1 MILQN
6 WWIYIMMSSKIVIK
20 DGIFVLEMDETLV
33 SNRRLQRTFDRY
45 RRDFDRTHFMF
56 CDGINYIQLEKFI
69 DSVNKTLTKINSEP
83 LLLSDEVQSFL
94 TESAYAIQEHRI
106 AGMTIKGYDARW
118 RAELV
123 QFENV
128 LLQEITRP
136 LKRQQLQASFY
147 LAKMK
152 RAANFSVPGAGKTA
166 MMYGTFA
173 YLSAPVVNRVNK
185 LLVVSPLSAFEA
197 WRTEYMEV
205 FGDKR
210 SLMFM
215 NLKEKRYSDDRNIRL
230 DWGIADV
237 IVVNYEA
244 LIGKVR
250 LLNQLIDSKTMIVFD
265 EVHRVKNPIGQRAAK
280 ALELGP
286 QANFH
291 YVLTGTPIPNSYKDI
306 YNLLHLLY
314 QNEYDTY
321 FGWEVSDLEAIDSEV
336 VNDKLQPFFW
346 RTNKQDLNVPLAE
359 PDQLIEVQ
367 PNSTMAELASYI
379 WNNEPGILA
388 IYMRLLQASTN
399 PAMLLKNIDEVDY
412 HELGFISE
420 EVDQISVSEAL
431 DKAEAKQAR
440 QDYYRQIGVD
450 KLVSPKFTAG
460 IALITQLVR
469 EGKKVIVWGMFVD
482 TMKKIQIA
490 LQDAGI
496 MANLVYGGTPK
507 EDRVGLINSFRNKR
521 SGIDVMISNPATLG
535 ESISLHKEVHDAVY
549 FEYNFNLT
557 FMLQSRDRIHRLGLK
572 PDDYTRYYYLQLDGE
587 IARDGFIDKRVY
599 ERLKQKEQVML
610 SAIDGD
616 LLLPMIEDDFLEDVK
631 RIIE

>member
-1 MILQN
+1 
-6 WWIYIMMSSKIVIK
+6 MMSSKIVIK
-20 DGIFVLEMDETLV
+20 DGVFILEMDETLLA
-33 SNRRLQRTFDRY
+33 NRRVKRIFDRY
-45 RRDFDRTHFMF
+45 RRDFNMANLKFF
-56 CDGINYIQLEKFI
+56 EGINYIQLENFI
-69 DSVNKTLTKINSEP
+69 ESVNKTLIKIDSNP
-83 LLLSDEVQSFL
+83 LILSDEVQSFL
-94 TESAYAIQEHRI
+94 NDSAYAIQEHRI
-106 AGMTIKGYDARW
+106 AGMTIKGYDSRW
-118 RAELV
+118 QSELV
-123 QFENV
+123 QFENI
-128 LLQEITRP
+128 LSQEITRP

-166 MMYGTFA
+166 MMYGSFA
-173 YLSAPVVNRVNK
+173 YLSAPSVNKVNK
-185 LLVVSPLSAFEA
+185 LLVVSPLNAFES

-210 SLMFM
+210 PLMFM
-215 NLKEKRYSDDRNIRL
+215 NLKEKRYSDDSNIRL

-237 IVVNYEA
+237 IVVNYES

-265 EVHRVKNPIGQRAAK
+265 EVHRVKNPIGQRADK

-286 QANFH
+286 QASFH
-291 YVLTGTPIPNSYKDI
+291 YVLTGTPIPNSYTDI
-306 YNLLHLLY
+306 YNFLHLLY
-314 QNEYDTY
+314 QNEYDSY
-321 FGWEVSDLEAIDSEV
+321 FGWEVNELEAIDPEE

-346 RTNKQDLNVPLAE
+346 RTNKQDLNVPVAD

-367 PNSTMAELASYI
+367 PNSTMLELASYI

-399 PAMLLKNIDEVDY
+399 PAMLLKNLDELDY

-420 EVDQISVSEAL
+420 EVNQISVSEAL

-460 IALITQLVR
+460 IDLITKLVR
-469 EGKKVIVWGMFVD
+469 EGKKVMVWGMFVD
-482 TMKKIQIA
+482 TMKKIQVA

-496 MANLVYGGTPK
+496 RSNLVYGGTPK
-507 EDRVGLINSFRNKR
+507 EDRVGLINSFRNKTG
-521 SGIDVMISNPATLG
+521 GIDVMISNPATLG
-535 ESISLHKEVHDAVY
+535 ESISLHREVHDAVY

-572 PDDYTRYYYLQLDGE
+572 PDDYTRYYYLQLNGE

-616 LLLPMIEDDFLEDVK
+616 LLLPMIEDDFLDDVK
-631 RIIE
+631 RVIG

>member
-1 MILQN
+1 
-6 WWIYIMMSSKIVIK
+6 MSSKIVIK
-20 DGIFVLEMDETLV
+20 DGVFVLEMDETLLA
-33 SNRRLQRTFDRY
+33 NRRVKRIFDRY
-45 RRDFDRTHFMF
+45 RRDFDMANLKFF
-56 CDGINYIQLEKFI
+56 EGINYIQLENFI
-69 DSVNKTLTKINSEP
+69 ESVNKTLIKIDTNP
-83 LLLSDEVQSFL
+83 LILSDEVQSFL
-94 TESAYAIQEHRI
+94 NDSAYAIQEHRI
-106 AGMTIKGYDARW
+106 AGMTIKGYDSRW
-118 RAELV
+118 QSELV
-123 QFENV
+123 QFENI
-128 LLQEITRP
+128 LSQEITRP

-166 MMYGTFA
+166 MMYGSFA
-173 YLSAPVVNRVNK
+173 YLSAPSVNKVNK
-185 LLVVSPLSAFEA
+185 LLVVSPLNAFES

-215 NLKEKRYSDDRNIRL
+215 NLKEKRYSDDSNIRL

-237 IVVNYEA
+237 IVVNYES

-265 EVHRVKNPIGQRAAK
+265 EVHRVKNPIGQRADK

-286 QANFH
+286 QASFH
-291 YVLTGTPIPNSYKDI
+291 YVLTGTPIPNSYTDI
-306 YNLLHLLY
+306 YNFLHLLY
-314 QNEYDTY
+314 KNEYDSY
-321 FGWEVSDLEAIDSEV
+321 FGWEVNELEAIDSEE

-346 RTNKQDLNVPLAE
+346 RTNKQDLNVPVAD

-367 PNSTMAELASYI
+367 PNSTMLELASYI

-399 PAMLLKNIDEVDY
+399 PAMLLKNLDELDY

-420 EVDQISVSEAL
+420 EVNQISVSEAL

-460 IALITQLVR
+460 INLITKLVR
-469 EGKKVIVWGMFVD
+469 EGKKIMVWGMFVD
-482 TMKKIQIA
+482 TMKKIQVA

-496 MANLVYGGTPK
+496 RSNLVYGGTPK
-507 EDRVGLINSFRNKR
+507 EDRVGLINSFRNKTG
-521 SGIDVMISNPATLG
+521 GIDVMISNPATLG

-572 PDDYTRYYYLQLDGE
+572 PDDYTRYYYLQMDGE

-616 LLLPMIEDDFLEDVK
+616 LLLPMIEDDFLDDVK
-631 RIIE
+631 RVIV

>member
-1 MILQN
+1 
-6 WWIYIMMSSKIVIK
+6 MMSSKIVIK
-20 DGIFVLEMDETLV
+20 DGVFVLEMDETLLA
-33 SNRRLQRTFDRY
+33 NRRVKRIFDRY
-45 RRDFDRTHFMF
+45 RRDFDMANLKFF
-56 CDGINYIQLEKFI
+56 EGINYIQLENFI
-69 DSVNKTLTKINSEP
+69 ESVNKTLIKIDANP
-83 LLLSDEVQSFL
+83 LILSDEVQSFL
-94 TESAYAIQEHRI
+94 NDSAYAIQEHRI
-106 AGMTIKGYDARW
+106 AGMTIKGYDSRW
-118 RAELV
+118 QSELV
-123 QFENV
+123 QFENI
-128 LLQEITRP
+128 LSQEITRP

-166 MMYGTFA
+166 MMYGSFA
-173 YLSAPVVNRVNK
+173 YLSAPSVNKVNK
-185 LLVVSPLSAFEA
+185 LLVVSPLNAFES

-215 NLKEKRYSDDRNIRL
+215 NLKEKRYSDDSNIRL

-237 IVVNYEA
+237 IVVNYES

-286 QANFH
+286 QASFH
-291 YVLTGTPIPNSYKDI
+291 YVLTGTPIPNSYTDI
-306 YNLLHLLY
+306 YNFLHLLY
-314 QNEYDTY
+314 KNEYDSY
-321 FGWEVSDLEAIDSEV
+321 FGWEVNELEAIDSEE

-346 RTNKQDLNVPLAE
+346 RTNKQDLNVPVAD

-367 PNSTMAELASYI
+367 PNSTMLELASYI

-399 PAMLLKNIDEVDY
+399 PAMLLKNLDELDY

-420 EVDQISVSEAL
+420 EVNQISVSEAL

-460 IALITQLVR
+460 INLITKLVR
-469 EGKKVIVWGMFVD
+469 EGKKVMVWGMFVD
-482 TMKKIQIA
+482 TMKKIQVA

-496 MANLVYGGTPK
+496 RSNLVYGGTPK
-507 EDRVGLINSFRNKR
+507 EDRVGLINSFRNNTG
-521 SGIDVMISNPATLG
+521 GIDVMISNPATLG

-572 PDDYTRYYYLQLDGE
+572 PDDYTRYYYLQLNGE

-616 LLLPMIEDDFLEDVK
+616 LLLPMIEDDFLDDVK
-631 RIIE
+631 RVIG

>member
-1 MILQN
+1 
-6 WWIYIMMSSKIVIK
+6 MMSSKIVVK
-20 DGIFVLEMDETLV
+20 DGIFVLEMDEALV
-33 SNRRLQRTFDRY
+33 SNRRLERTFARY
-45 RRDFDRTHFMF
+45 RRDFDASTLMF
-56 CDGINYIQLEKFI
+56 SEGINYIQLGNFI
-69 DSVNKTLTKINSEP
+69 ESVNKTLVKIDSEP
-83 LLLSDEVQSFL
+83 LLLSEKVQTFL

-106 AGMTIKGYDARW
+106 AGMTIKGYDSRW
-118 RAELV
+118 QAELA
-123 QFENV
+123 QFENI
-128 LLQEITRP
+128 LAQEITRP

-166 MMYGTFA
+166 MMYGAFA
-173 YLSAPVVNRVNK
+173 YLSASVVNQVNK
-185 LLVVSPLSAFEA
+185 LLVVSPLNAFEA
-197 WRTEYMEV
+197 WRTEYIQV

-215 NLKEKRYSDDRNIRL
+215 NLKEKRYSDQRNIRV

-237 IVVNYEA
+237 VVVNYES
-244 LIGKVR
+244 LIGKVG

-286 QANFH
+286 QASFR
-291 YVLTGTPIPNSYKDI
+291 YVLTGTPIPNSYTDI
-306 YNLLHLLY
+306 YNFLHLLY
-314 QNEYDTY
+314 KNEYDSY
-321 FGWEVSDLEAIDSEV
+321 FGWEVNELEAIDSEE

-346 RTNKQDLNVPLAE
+346 RTNKQDLNVPVAD

-367 PNSTMAELASYI
+367 PNSTMVELASYI

-399 PAMLLKNIDEVDY
+399 PAMLLKNLDELDY

-420 EVDQISVSEAL
+420 EVNQISVSEAL

-460 IALITQLVR
+460 INLITKLVR
-469 EGKKVIVWGMFVD
+469 EGKKVMVWGMFVD
-482 TMKKIQIA
+482 TMKKIQVA

-496 MANLVYGGTPK
+496 RSNLIYGGTPK
-507 EDRVGLINSFRNKR
+507 EDRVGLINSFRNKTG
-521 SGIDVMISNPATLG
+521 GIDVMISNPATLG

-572 PDDYTRYYYLQLDGE
+572 PDDYTRYYYLQLNGE

-616 LLLPMIEDDFLEDVK
+616 LLLPMIEDDFLDDVK
-631 RIIE
+631 RVIG

>member
-1 MILQN
+1 
-6 WWIYIMMSSKIVIK
+6 MMSSKIGVEE
-20 DGIFVLEMDETLV
+20 GIFFLEMDETLV
-33 SNRRLQRTFDRY
+33 SNRRLGRIFDRY
-45 RRDFDRTHFMF
+45 RRDFDVSTLAFSE
-56 CDGINYIQLEKFI
+56 GINYIQLGNFI
-69 DSVNKTLTKINSEP
+69 ESVNKTLLKIDSDP
-83 LLLSDEVQSFL
+83 LLLSEEVQDFL
-94 TESAYAIQEHRI
+94 KESAYTIEEHRI
-106 AGMTIKGYDARW
+106 AGMTIKGYDSRW
-118 RAELV
+118 QAELA

-128 LLQEITRP
+128 LAQEITRP

-166 MMYGTFA
+166 MMYGAFA
-173 YLSAPVVNRVNK
+173 YLSASVVNQVNK
-185 LLVVSPLSAFEA
+185 LLVVSPLNAFEA
-197 WRTEYMEV
+197 WRTEYIEV

-210 SLMFM
+210 SLTFM
-215 NLKEKRYSDDRNIRL
+215 NLKEKRYSDDKNIRL
-230 DWGIADV
+230 DWEIAGV
-237 IVVNYEA
+237 IVINYES
-244 LIGKVR
+244 LIGKVG
-250 LLNQLIDSKTMIVFD
+250 LLNQLIDSRTMIVFD

-286 QANFH
+286 QSNFH
-291 YVLTGTPIPNSYKDI
+291 YVLTGTPIPNSYQDI

-314 QNEYDTY
+314 QNEYDSY
-321 FGWEVSDLEAIDSEV
+321 FGWEANDLKIIDSEE

-359 PDQLIEVQ
+359 EDKLIKIKPD
-367 PNSTMAELASYI
+367 NDMAELASYI

-399 PAMLLKNIDEVDY
+399 PGMLLRSLDEVDY

-420 EVDQISVSEAL
+420 EVDQISVAEAF
-431 DKAEAKQAR
+431 DKEEAKQAR
-440 QDYYRQIGVD
+440 QDHYRRIGVD
-450 KLVSPKFTAG
+450 KMVSPKFTVG
-460 IALITQLVR
+460 IKLITHLVR

-482 TMKKIQIA
+482 TMKKIQFA

-496 MANLVYGGTPK
+496 LANLVYGGTPK
-507 EDRVGLINSFRNKR
+507 EDRVGLIDSFRNRK

-572 PDDYTRYYYLQLDGE
+572 SDDYTRYYYLQMDGE

-599 ERLKQKEQVML
+599 ERLKDKEQVML

-616 LLLPMIEDDFLEDVK
+616 LLLPMIEDDFLNDVK
-631 RIIE
+631 RVIG

>member
-1 MILQN
+1 
-6 WWIYIMMSSKIVIK
+6 MMSSKIVIK
-20 DGIFVLEMDETLV
+20 DGVFVLEMDETLLA
-33 SNRRLQRTFDRY
+33 NRRVKRIFDRY
-45 RRDFDRTHFMF
+45 RRDFDMANLKFF
-56 CDGINYIQLEKFI
+56 EGINYIQLENFI
-69 DSVNKTLTKINSEP
+69 ESVNKTLIKIDSNP
-83 LLLSDEVQSFL
+83 LILSDEVQSFL
-94 TESAYAIQEHRI
+94 NDSAYAIKEHRI
-106 AGMTIKGYDARW
+106 AGMTIKGYDSRW
-118 RAELV
+118 QSELV
-123 QFENV
+123 QFENI
-128 LLQEITRP
+128 LSQEITRP

-166 MMYGTFA
+166 MMYGSFA
-173 YLSAPVVNRVNK
+173 YLSAPSVNKVNK
-185 LLVVSPLSAFEA
+185 LLVVSPLNAFES

-215 NLKEKRYSDDRNIRL
+215 NLKEKRYSDDSNIRL

-237 IVVNYEA
+237 IVVNYES

-265 EVHRVKNPIGQRAAK
+265 EVHRVKNPIGQRADK

-286 QANFH
+286 QASFH
-291 YVLTGTPIPNSYKDI
+291 YVLTGTPIPNSYTDI
-306 YNLLHLLY
+306 YNFLHLLY
-314 QNEYDTY
+314 QNEYDSY
-321 FGWEVSDLEAIDSEV
+321 FGWEVNELEAIDPEE

-346 RTNKQDLNVPLAE
+346 RTNKQDLNVPVAD

-367 PNSTMAELASYI
+367 PNSTMLELASYI

-399 PAMLLKNIDEVDY
+399 PAMLLKNLDELDY

-420 EVDQISVSEAL
+420 EVNQISVSEAL

-460 IALITQLVR
+460 IDLITKLVR
-469 EGKKVIVWGMFVD
+469 EGKKVMVWGMFVD
-482 TMKKIQIA
+482 TMKKIQVA
-490 LQDAGI
+490 LQGAGI
-496 MANLVYGGTPK
+496 RSNLVYGGTPK
-507 EDRVGLINSFRNKR
+507 EDRVGLINSFRNKT
-521 SGIDVMISNPATLG
+521 SDIDVMISNPATLG

-572 PDDYTRYYYLQLDGE
+572 LDDYTRYYYLQLNGE

-616 LLLPMIEDDFLEDVK
+616 LLLPMIEDDFLDDVK
-631 RIIE
+631 RVIG